1 MSISKYINN
10 SNEIFNKYKLII
22 DGCQNPTDITEIL
35 IKNGVNDRDINLLL
49 SYASSRKYNICFSKS
64 NFIEI
69 INNLNK
75 QKYKEDVLEEM
86 KVHLQKTTDIAQIN
100 TMHRIANTKILKPTI
115 ITKSTIK
122 NKDDVIK
129 KTCPHCCQINTKDK
143 TSEYVIC
150 GYDID
155 GYNWEGCGK
164 DWCFSCG
171 KKLCKSWDSHNLFL
185 EDNRKHNK
193 KCCKEYADNHNLNYE
208 EEFCFC
214 KNIFVDREDDNDKT
228 FIIFK

>member
-1 MSISKYINN
+1 MSISKFINN
-10 SNEIFNKYKLII
+10 SHETFNKYKLII

-35 IKNGVNDRDINLLL
+35 IKNGVCDRDINLLL

-69 INNLNK
+69 INSLNK
-75 QKYKEDVLEEM
+75 LKYKEEVLEEIN
-86 KVHLQKTTDIAQIN
+86 KYILKTTDIAQLN
-100 TMHRIANTKILKPTI
+100 TMQRIASIKPFKPISNVKVLKED
-115 ITKSTIK
+115 TIK
-122 NKDDVIK
+122 KA
-129 KTCPHCCQINTKDK
+129 CPHCHQLNVKEK
-143 TSEYVIC
+143 TASYVIC
-150 GYDID
+150 GYDVD

-164 DWCFSCG
+164 DWCFECG

-193 KCCKEYADNHNLNYE
+193 KCCKDYAEHHNLNYE

-214 KNIFVDREDDNDKT
+214 KNNHVDRENEKDNT